1 MNESYNSHYVG
12 QILFDSREEV
22 TLNPRHLSYVS
33 LIRATSI
40 TFRITARFIQPTLSP
55 SATSALRSC
64 YLPVESLTRNLI
76 SDL

>member
-1 MNESYNSHYVG
+1 MNHT
-12 QILFDSREEV
+12 ILIISVRFYLILEEV
-22 TLNPRHLSYVS
+22 TRFNPRRLSYVP

-40 TFRITARFIQPTLSP
+40 ILRITARFIQPTLSP